1 MINNLGEKLKSA
13 RIQNKLS
20 RKVIAERTGVSVS
33 MIGLYES
40 NVRQPSLSNLVI
52 LTSRIF
58 TTQTVYHSLSP
69 YSLINL
75 FTAVLGESLF
85 ISNLFFTPILE

>member
-1 MINNLGEKLKSA
+1 MYLDYEVKIPD
-13 RIQNKLS
+13 S
-20 RKVIAERTGVSVS
+20 RHGITRKTIRGIT
-33 MIGLYES
+33 Y
-40 NVRQPSLSNLVI
+40 I